1 MSDCPMLISNKLHS
15 FRNFKIQKYKN
26 GTNRK
31 AKFSYAAI
39 GVLLLGLVSYDSKNS
54 GLNN

>member
-1 MSDCPMLISNKLHS
+1 MERIEKQ
-15 FRNFKIQKYKN
+15 NF
-26 GTNRK
+26 T
-31 AKFSYAAI
+31 YAAI

>member
-1 MSDCPMLISNKLHS
+1 MHQI
-15 FRNFKIQKYKN
+15 KIQKYKN